1 MCRLARFTIYLLLI
15 FMLAG
20 CRATPA
26 ATPLPF
32 VPPTAAPQASAPPEL
47 ALRPTPAANCL
58 NNLQFL
64 EDLTIPDGSR
74 VQPGDVLDKRWQVAN
89 TGECNWSAAYSVR
102 LVAGNALGLAESQP
116 LYPARG
122 GTQAIIRLVFTAPQ
136 TAGAY
141 RSAWQAH
148 TPQGEPFGDPFFID
162 FIVEP

>member
-1 MCRLARFTIYLLLI
+1 MLTLALV
-15 FMLAG
+15 G
-20 CRATPA
+20 CRSTSAATPA
-26 ATPLPF
+26 PFVAPTSIPAASATPD
-32 VPPTAAPQASAPPEL
+32 SN
-47 ALRPTPAANCL
+47 LRPTSAANCS

-74 VQPGDVLDKRWQVAN
+74 VQPGDRLDKRWQVVN
-89 TGECNWSAAYSVR
+89 TGECNWNAAYSVR
-102 LVAGNALGLAESQP
+102 LVAGPALGLAENQP

-122 GTQAIIRLVFTAPQ
+122 GTQAIIRLIFTAPQ

>member
-1 MCRLARFTIYLLLI
+1 MRVWYSAAVVLLI
-15 FMLAG
+15 LVLVG
-20 CRATPA
+20 CGGTPA
-26 ATPLPF
+26 AAPAPFVAPTSIPLP
-32 VPPTAAPQASAPPEL
+32 SATPDTS
-47 ALRPTPAANCL
+47 LRPTPAANCS

-74 VQPGDVLDKRWQVAN
+74 VQPGETLDKRWRVVN
-89 TGECNWSAAYSVR
+89 SGECNWNAAYSVR
-102 LVAGNALGLAESQP
+102 LVAGPNLGLEENQP

-122 GTQAIIRLVFTAPQ
+122 GTQATLRLIFTAPE